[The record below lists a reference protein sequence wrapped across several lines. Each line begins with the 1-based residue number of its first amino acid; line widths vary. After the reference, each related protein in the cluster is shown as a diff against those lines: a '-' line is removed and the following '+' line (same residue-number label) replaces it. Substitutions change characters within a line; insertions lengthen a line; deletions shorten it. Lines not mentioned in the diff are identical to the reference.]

1 MKGCGGCSKFV
12 LLQTIKDVTEVI
24 ESLECSISYMTED
37 NEDVDAYDLR
47 RWMESL
53 EEARDGLVA
62 VVEEE

>member
-1 MKGCGGCSKFV
+1 MKGCGGCAKFV
-12 LLQTIKDVTEVI
+12 LLQTIKDITEVI
-24 ESLECSISYMTED
+24 ESLDCNISYMTED

-53 EEARDGLVA
+53 EEVKDRLVT